1 MLIIKDKKLPDN
13 FVLYNIEI
21 FDLYGH
27 RYKVTININNT
38 SNEQIVYIPTW
49 IPGSYIIRDFSSN
62 IEQIKAYSHKKPIEI
77 NKLDTS
83 TWVIKECQ
91 DSLQIEYIVY
101 AYDDSVRGA
110 YLDIDRAFFNGTSVF
125 LCVEN
130 LEHLPCIVNINLGNQ
145 GKEKQWQIYTSLPKI
160 NGIKSQT
167 HENENN
173 TYIANSYDALID
185 SPVEIGTP
193 TTCEFLSFGT
203 AHKLVFSGLS
213 SKIDTKK
220 ISTDIKKICN
230 EQISFFDPDTK
241 IPPFIDNGNVFIF
254 IINISDKHFGGI
266 EHRSSTVISTKRKF
280 LPTKN
285 ITKQPKEYSEFLSL
299 ISHEY
304 FHSWLVKRIKPASFI
319 KYDLKK
325 PTLTNLLWIFEGFT
339 SYYEDIFLLRCKLI
353 NKNYYLDR
361 LSEKINRTINYPG
374 KYKQTLEESSFDA
387 WIKFYKQN
395 ENSINSTVS
404 YYEKGALIA
413 FGIDTEIR
421 KQSEN
426 KYSLDDLMRYLWQ
439 KYGKDFYISK
449 QTGLSDDDIVKD
461 TKKSTGVDI
470 SYIINKYVKDTDD
483 IPIDQ
488 WLNYYGL
495 KLECIN
501 KLQPSLQ
508 INTFDKEGKII
519 VKNVIDNGP
528 AYNAGISCGDILI
541 AINNLKL
548 DSTQDLLDIVKL
560 NKIGDKILI
569 HLFHLN
575 KLISVTV
582 RLANADNIYRIRNT
596 GKLTNGV

>member
-1 MLIIKDKKLPDN
+1 MTKDRKLPDN

-27 RYKVTININNT
+27 RYKVTINLNDTKNK
-38 SNEQIVYIPTW
+38 QIVYIPRW
-49 IPGSYIIRDFSSN
+49 IPGSYVIRDFSSN
-62 IEQIKAYSHKKPIEI
+62 IEQIKAFSQKKPLAIT
-77 NKLDTS
+77 KLDNS
-83 TWVIKECQ
+83 TWIIDECQ
-91 DSLQIEYIVY
+91 DHVQIEYIVY
-101 AYDDSVRGA
+101 AYDDSARGA
-110 YLDIDRAFFNGTSVF
+110 YLDANRAFFNGTSVF
-125 LCVEN
+125 LCIDN
-130 LEHLPCIVNINLGNQ
+130 LEHLPCIVNINLANQ
-145 GKEKQWQIYTSLPKI
+145 CKEKQWQIYTSLPKI
-160 NGIKSQT
+160 NDIKNQT
-167 HENENN
+167 NENQYN
-173 TYIANSYDALID
+173 TYIANSYDTLID

-203 AHKLVFSGLS
+203 IHKIVFSGPL

-220 ISTDIKKICN
+220 ISRDIKKICE
-230 EQISFFDPDTK
+230 EQISFFDPTTK
-241 IPPFIDNGNVFIF
+241 TPPFIDNGNIFIF
-254 IINISDKHFGGI
+254 IINLNDNYFGGI

-280 LPTKN
+280 LPTTN
-285 ITKQPKEYSEFLSL
+285 IAKQPKEYSEFLSL

-304 FHSWLVKRIKPASFI
+304 FHSWLIKRIKPASFI

-353 NKNYYLDR
+353 NKNYYLNT
-361 LSEKINRTINYPG
+361 LAEKINRTINYPG

-395 ENSINSTVS
+395 ENSINSTVN
-404 YYEKGALIA
+404 YYEKGSLIA

-426 KYSLDDLMRYLWQ
+426 KYSLDDLMRFLWQ
-439 KYGKDFYISK
+439 KYGKDFYIDK
-449 QTGLSDDDIVKD
+449 QKGMSNDDIVKD
-461 TKKSTGVDI
+461 TKESTGVDI

-495 KLECIN
+495 RLECIN
-501 KLQPSLQ
+501 KLQPVLQ
-508 INTFDKEGKII
+508 INTFDQEGKVI

-528 AYNAGISCGDILI
+528 SYNAGISSGDILI
-541 AINNLKL
+541 AINNIRL
-548 DSTQDLLDIVKL
+548 DSTQDLIDIVKL
-560 NKIGDKILI
+560 NKIGDEILV

-575 KLISVTV
+575 ELISVTV
-582 RLANADNIYRIRNT
+582 RLETADKIYKIKNT
-596 GKLTNGV
+596 GKPTNDI